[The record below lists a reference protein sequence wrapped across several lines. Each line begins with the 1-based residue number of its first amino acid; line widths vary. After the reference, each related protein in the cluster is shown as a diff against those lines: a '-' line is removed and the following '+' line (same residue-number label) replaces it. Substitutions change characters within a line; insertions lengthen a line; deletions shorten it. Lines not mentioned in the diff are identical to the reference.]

1 MASHK
6 RKETLKMNNSIV
18 TLSTTKNKRPAQY
31 DHYIAVDWSQ
41 KNMAIARSSPKSK
54 HVRTLDVPSEL
65 RDLKDYLSNLKGS
78 KILTIEECPAAQWL
92 YVELLDYVDK
102 ILICDPYR
110 NRLLFDGA
118 KNDVLDAEK
127 LCLLL
132 RNGLLK
138 EVYHTHNS
146 LFELRKYVSAYLD
159 IIQTGVR
166 IKNQR
171 SSIFRSEGKNFRKES
186 VELDANSFIV
196 GIIDRN
202 IETYEQDKAEYKTLF
217 NKIKRKNTILK
228 NLCNVPGIE
237 IISAVKILANVIDAH
252 RFPKKGNYLAYCGLV
267 KHKRV
272 SGQKTYGLRKPRY
285 NRVLKSV
292 YKSAAWTSIIATSN
306 PMKDYYEYLLEK
318 GVEVHNARNAL
329 ARQIAIITY
338 GMLKSGEKYQPY
350 KREKETKP
358 ILN

>member
-1 MASHK
+1 MD
-6 RKETLKMNNSIV
+6 ESIV

-41 KNMAIARSSPKSK
+41 KNMAIARSTQKSK
-54 HVRTLDVPSEL
+54 HAHTLDLPSSL
-65 RDLKDYLSNLKGS
+65 SDLKDYLFNLKGS
-78 KILTIEECPAAQWL
+78 KIITIEECPAAQWL
-92 YVELLDYVDK
+92 YVELADYVDK
-102 ILICDPYR
+102 VLICDPYR

-146 LFELRKYVSAYLD
+146 LFELRKYVSAYED
-159 IIQTGVR
+159 IIRAGVR

-171 SSIFRSEGKNFRKES
+171 SSLFRSEGKNFRKGS
-186 VELDANSFIV
+186 VENDVNSFIV
-196 GIIDRN
+196 GIIDKN
-202 IETYEQDKAEYKTLF
+202 INTYEEDKEQYKSLF
-217 NKIKRKNTILK
+217 EKLKRKNTILK
-228 NLCNVPGIE
+228 NLCKVPGIE

-272 SGQKTYGLRKPRY
+272 SGQKTYGLRNPRY
-285 NRVLKSV
+285 NRVMKSV
-292 YKSAAWTSIIATSN
+292 YKSAALGSIIATSN

-318 GVEVHNARNAL
+318 GVAVHNARNAL
-329 ARQIAIITY
+329 ARHIAVITY

-350 KREKETKP
+350 KWRKEVKL
-358 ILN
+358 ISN

>member
-1 MASHK
+1 MD
-6 RKETLKMNNSIV
+6 ESIV

-41 KNMAIARSSPKSK
+41 KNMAIARSTQKSK
-54 HVRTLDVPSEL
+54 HAHTLDLPSSL
-65 RDLKDYLSNLKGS
+65 SDLKDYLYNLKGS
-78 KILTIEECPAAQWL
+78 KIITIEECPAAQWL
-92 YVELLDYVDK
+92 YVELADYVDK
-102 ILICDPYR
+102 VLICDPYR

-132 RNGLLK
+132 RNDLLK

-146 LFELRKYVSAYLD
+146 LFELRKYVSAYED
-159 IIQTGVR
+159 IIRAGVR

-171 SSIFRSEGKNFRKES
+171 SSLFRSEGKNFRKES
-186 VELDANSFIV
+186 VENDVNSFIV
-196 GIIDRN
+196 GIIDKN
-202 IETYEQDKAEYKTLF
+202 INTYEEDKEEYRSLF
-217 NKIKRKNTILK
+217 DKLKQKNTTLK
-228 NLCNVPGIE
+228 NLCKVPGIE

-272 SGQKTYGLRKPRY
+272 SGQKTYGLRNPRY
-285 NRVLKSV
+285 NRVMKSV
-292 YKSAAWTSIIATSN
+292 YKSAALASITAASN
-306 PMKDYYEYLLEK
+306 PMKDYYEYLLKK
-318 GVEVHNARNAL
+318 GVEAHNARNAL
-329 ARQIAIITY
+329 ARHIAVITY

-350 KREKETKP
+350 KWEKETNP
-358 ILN
+358 IIN

>member
-6 RKETLKMNNSIV
+6 RKETLKMNDNIV
-18 TLSTTKNKRPAQY
+18 TLSSTENKRPAQY

-41 KNMAIARSSPKSK
+41 KNMAIARSNQKSK
-54 HVRTLDVPSEL
+54 QVHTVDVPSEL
-65 RDLKDYLSNLKGS
+65 GGLKDYLSNLKGS
-78 KILTIEECPAAQWL
+78 KIITIEECPAAQWL
-92 YVELLDYVDK
+92 YVELTDYVDK

-110 NRLLFDGA
+110 NRLLFDGT

-138 EVYHTHNS
+138 EVYHTHNR
-146 LFELRKYVSAYLD
+146 LFELRKYVGAYED
-159 IIQTGVR
+159 IIKTGVR

-171 SSIFRSEGKNFRKES
+171 SSLFRSEGKNFRKES
-186 VELDANSFIV
+186 VESDVNGFIV
-196 GIIDRN
+196 GIIDKN
-202 IETYEQDKAEYKTLF
+202 IKTYEKDKEQYKSLCE
-217 NKIKRKNTILK
+217 KLKRKDTTLK
-228 NLCNVPGIE
+228 NLCKIPGIE
-237 IISAVKILANVIDAH
+237 IISAVKILSNVIDAH

-358 ILN
+358 MLN